1 MFIKK
6 VSLQRAKNMN
16 HEGRKELPEMPG
28 PRVRRSSV
36 ETTLPPASPAALS
49 LQTCPLPCPKHS
61 GRLLTGDPLLILPA
75 PFPHKRPQPV
85 PQLVSEPSTTN
96 TLQRARGGEEEDGAR
111 KRRQFVR
118 GSLP

>member
-6 VSLQRAKNMN
+6 VSSQRATNMN
-16 HEGRKELPEMPG
+16 HKGRKELPQMPG

-36 ETTLPPASPAALS
+36 ETTLPPARPAALS
-49 LQTCPLPCPKHS
+49 LQTCPLPCPKHLE
-61 GRLLTGDPLLILPA
+61 RLLTGDHLLILPA

-96 TLQRARGGEEEDGAR
+96 TLQRARGGEEADGAR
-111 KRRQFVR
+111 RKRQFVR
-118 GSLP
+118 GSPP